1 MQPRPEVNDEDMSD
15 DSDKQGDDKPGDDKQ
30 GDDKQG
36 DDSDKQGD
44 DSDKQG
50 DDSDKQGDDS
60 GFQVPLAQRL
70 WGEAFATSVQYGAS
84 THFAILSNIASLRRA
99 FIFVS
104 IGVQPFTILI
114 SFTRVDEA

>member
-50 DDSDKQGDDS
+50 DDS

-70 WGEAFATSVQYGAS
+70 WGEAFATSVQYRAS

>member
-44 DSDKQG
+44 DS
-50 DDSDKQGDDS
+50 

-70 WGEAFATSVQYGAS
+70 WGEAFATNVQYRAS